1 MHRVALSSTGLY
13 IPPDVIT
20 NEELVATFN
29 GFAVQENA
37 THAVE
42 IATVVVRLT

>member
-1 MHRVALSSTGLY
+1 MHRAAYSSTGLY

-20 NEELVATFN
+20 NEELIASFN
-29 GFAVQENA
+29 RFADQENA